1 MADQEAVKAL
11 VRGAWDSPAL
21 DETPAGAWD
30 MHIHSGPDVMPR
42 KFDDI
47 ELAQHAIEAGM
58 AGFVMKSHF
67 VGTADRANLIR
78 RMFPQVKA
86 YGGLALN
93 NAIGGLNPIAVDVA
107 GRLGAKVVWLPTTD
121 AANEQANIA
130 GQADESKLP
139 YWMNIVREMRASGIK
154 SEPITI
160 IDGKGKVTK
169 ATRQCL
175 EIIAQYDM
183 ILATGHVS
191 PKDEMLP
198 VVKAAREA
206 KVQRIVITHPE
217 FPSTF
222 LTVEQQRELARYD
235 VLFERCFTQPYTGK
249 VSWETVFDNIRQ
261 IGPSTTILSTD
272 LGQSTAPYVE
282 EGLGV
287 FIGKLLDAGFTASE
301 IETMAHRNAGQV
313 LGALEPVVA

>member
-1 MADQEAVKAL
+1 MADQEMVKDL
-11 VRGAWDSPAL
+11 VR
-21 DETPAGAWD
+21 GAWD

-47 ELAQHAIEAGM
+47 ELAQHAMEVGM

-67 VGTADRANLIR
+67 VGTADRATLIR
-78 RMFPQVKA
+78 RMFPQVQA
-86 YGGLALN
+86 FGGLALN

-107 GRLGAKVVWLPTTD
+107 GRLGTKVIWLPTTD

-130 GQADESKLP
+130 GQKDESKLP

-154 SEPITI
+154 SDPITVL
-160 IDGKGKVTK
+160 DENGEVTEP
-169 ATRQCL
+169 TRQCL
-175 EIIAQYDM
+175 EIIARYDM

-191 PKDEMLP
+191 PQEMVP
-198 VVKAAREA
+198 VVRAAREA

-222 LTVEQQRELARYD
+222 LTVDQQRDLTKYD
-235 VLFERCFTQPYTGK
+235 VLFERCFTQPFTGK
-249 VSWETVFDNIRQ
+249 VAWETVFDNIRQ

-282 EGLGV
+282 EGLAT
-287 FIGKLLDAGFTASE
+287 FIGRLLDAGFTHSE
-301 IETMAHRNAGQV
+301 LETMAHHNAGQV
-313 LGALEPVVA
+313 LGALEPAAA

>member
-1 MADQEAVKAL
+1 MADQEMVKDL
-11 VRGAWDSPAL
+11 VR
-21 DETPAGAWD
+21 GAWD

-47 ELAQHAIEAGM
+47 ELAQHAMEVGM

-67 VGTADRANLIR
+67 VGTADRATLIR
-78 RMFPQVKA
+78 RMFPQVQA

-107 GRLGAKVVWLPTTD
+107 GRLGTKVIWLPTTD

-130 GQADESKLP
+130 GQKDESKLP

-154 SEPITI
+154 SDPITVL
-160 IDGKGKVTK
+160 DENGEVTEP
-169 ATRQCL
+169 TRQCL
-175 EIIAQYDM
+175 EIIARYDM

-191 PKDEMLP
+191 PREMVP
-198 VVKAAREA
+198 VVRAAREA

-222 LTVEQQRELARYD
+222 LTVDQQRDLTKYD
-235 VLFERCFTQPYTGK
+235 VLFERCFTQPFTGK
-249 VSWETVFDNIRQ
+249 VAWETVFDNIRQ

-282 EGLGV
+282 EGLAT
-287 FIGKLLDAGFTASE
+287 FIGRLLDAGFTHSE
-301 IETMAHRNAGQV
+301 LETMAHHNAGQV
-313 LGALEPVVA
+313 LGALEPAAA

>member
-1 MADQEAVKAL
+1 MADQEMVKEL
-11 VRGAWDSPAL
+11 VR
-21 DETPAGAWD
+21 GAWD

-47 ELAQHAIEAGM
+47 ELAQHAMEVGM

-67 VGTADRANLIR
+67 VGTADRATLIR
-78 RMFPQVKA
+78 RMFPQVQA

-107 GRLGAKVVWLPTTD
+107 GRLGTKVIWLPTTD

-130 GQADESKLP
+130 GQKDESKLP

-154 SEPITI
+154 SDPITVL
-160 IDGKGKVTK
+160 DEDGKVTE

-175 EIIAQYDM
+175 EIIARYDM

-191 PKDEMLP
+191 PQEMVP

-222 LTVEQQRELARYD
+222 LTVEQQRDLTKYD
-235 VLFERCFTQPYTGK
+235 VLFERCFTQPFTGK
-249 VSWETVFDNIRQ
+249 VEWETVFDNIRR

-282 EGLGV
+282 EGLAT
-287 FIGKLLDAGFTASE
+287 FIGRLLDAGFTHSE
-301 IETMAHRNAGQV
+301 LETMAHHNAGQV
-313 LGALEPVVA
+313 LGALEPATA

>member
-1 MADQEAVKAL
+1 MADQEMVKDL
-11 VRGAWDSPAL
+11 VR
-21 DETPAGAWD
+21 GAWD

-47 ELAQHAIEAGM
+47 ELAQHAMEVGM

-67 VGTADRANLIR
+67 VGTADRATLIR
-78 RMFPQVKA
+78 RMFPQVQA

-107 GRLGAKVVWLPTTD
+107 GRLGTKVIWLPTTD

-130 GQADESKLP
+130 GQKDESKLP

-154 SEPITI
+154 SDPITVL
-160 IDGKGKVTK
+160 DENGEVTEP
-169 ATRQCL
+169 TRQCL
-175 EIIAQYDM
+175 EIIARYDM

-191 PKDEMLP
+191 PQEMVP
-198 VVKAAREA
+198 VVRAAREA

-222 LTVEQQRELARYD
+222 LTVDQQRDLTKYD
-235 VLFERCFTQPYTGK
+235 VLFERCFTQPFTGK
-249 VSWETVFDNIRQ
+249 VAWETVFDNIRQ

-282 EGLGV
+282 EGLAT
-287 FIGKLLDAGFTASE
+287 FIGRLLDAGFTHSE
-301 IETMAHRNAGQV
+301 LETMAHHNAGQV
-313 LGALEPVVA
+313 LGALEPAAA

>member
-1 MADQEAVKAL
+1 MADQEMVKDL
-11 VRGAWDSPAL
+11 VR
-21 DETPAGAWD
+21 GAWD

-47 ELAQHAIEAGM
+47 ELAQHAMEVGM

-67 VGTADRANLIR
+67 VGTADRATLIR
-78 RMFPQVKA
+78 RMFPQVQA

-107 GRLGAKVVWLPTTD
+107 GRLGTKVIWLPTTD

-130 GQADESKLP
+130 GQKDESKLP

-154 SEPITI
+154 SDPITVL
-160 IDGKGKVTK
+160 DENGEVTEP
-169 ATRQCL
+169 TRQCL
-175 EIIAQYDM
+175 EIIARYDM
-183 ILATGHVS
+183 ILATGHIS
-191 PKDEMLP
+191 PQEMVP
-198 VVKAAREA
+198 VVRAAREA

-222 LTVEQQRELARYD
+222 LTVDQQRDLTKYD
-235 VLFERCFTQPYTGK
+235 VLFERCFTQPFTGK
-249 VSWETVFDNIRQ
+249 VAWETVFDNIRQ

-282 EGLGV
+282 EGLAT
-287 FIGKLLDAGFTASE
+287 FIGRLLDAGFTHSE
-301 IETMAHRNAGQV
+301 LETMAHHNAGQV
-313 LGALEPVVA
+313 LGALEPAAA

>member
-1 MADQEAVKAL
+1 MADQEMVKDL
-11 VRGAWDSPAL
+11 VR
-21 DETPAGAWD
+21 GAWD

-47 ELAQHAIEAGM
+47 ELAQHAMEVGM

-67 VGTADRANLIR
+67 VGTADRATLIR
-78 RMFPQVKA
+78 RMFPQVQA

-107 GRLGAKVVWLPTTD
+107 GRLGTKVIWLPTTD

-130 GQADESKLP
+130 GQKDESKLP

-154 SEPITI
+154 SDPITVL
-160 IDGKGKVTK
+160 DEDGKVTE

-175 EIIAQYDM
+175 EIIARYDM

-191 PKDEMLP
+191 PQEMVP
-198 VVKAAREA
+198 VVRAAREA

-222 LTVEQQRELARYD
+222 LTVDQQRDLTKYD
-235 VLFERCFTQPYTGK
+235 VLFERCFTQPFTGK
-249 VSWETVFDNIRQ
+249 VAWETVFDNIRR

-282 EGLGV
+282 EGLAT
-287 FIGKLLDAGFTASE
+287 FIGRLLDAGFTHSE
-301 IETMAHRNAGQV
+301 LETMAHHNAGQV
-313 LGALEPVVA
+313 LGALEPATA

>member
-1 MADQEAVKAL
+1 MADQEMVKEL
-11 VRGAWDSPAL
+11 VR
-21 DETPAGAWD
+21 GAWD

-47 ELAQHAIEAGM
+47 ELAQHAMEVGM

-67 VGTADRANLIR
+67 VGTADRATLIR
-78 RMFPQVKA
+78 RMFPQVQA

-107 GRLGAKVVWLPTTD
+107 GRLGTKVIWLPTTD

-130 GQADESKLP
+130 GQKDESKLP

-154 SEPITI
+154 SDPITVL
-160 IDGKGKVTK
+160 DEDGKVTE

-175 EIIAQYDM
+175 EIIARYDM

-191 PKDEMLP
+191 PQEMVP

-222 LTVEQQRELARYD
+222 LTVDQQRDLTKYD
-235 VLFERCFTQPYTGK
+235 VLFERCFTQPFTGK
-249 VSWETVFDNIRQ
+249 VEWETVFDNIRR

-282 EGLGV
+282 EGLAT
-287 FIGKLLDAGFTASE
+287 FIGRLLDAGFTHSE
-301 IETMAHRNAGQV
+301 LETMAHHNAGQV
-313 LGALEPVVA
+313 LGALEPATA

>member
-1 MADQEAVKAL
+1 MADQEMVKGL
-11 VRGAWDSPAL
+11 VR
-21 DETPAGAWD
+21 GAWD

-47 ELAQHAIEAGM
+47 ELAQHAMEVGM

-67 VGTADRANLIR
+67 VGTADRATLIR
-78 RMFPQVKA
+78 RMFPQVQA

-107 GRLGAKVVWLPTTD
+107 GRLGTKVIWLPTTD

-130 GQADESKLP
+130 GQKDESKLP

-154 SEPITI
+154 SDPITVL
-160 IDGKGKVTK
+160 DEDGKVTE

-175 EIIAQYDM
+175 EIIARYDM

-191 PKDEMLP
+191 PQEMVP

-222 LTVEQQRELARYD
+222 LTVDQQRDLTKYD
-235 VLFERCFTQPYTGK
+235 VLFERCFTQPFTGK
-249 VSWETVFDNIRQ
+249 VEWETVFDNIRR

-282 EGLGV
+282 EGLAT
-287 FIGKLLDAGFTASE
+287 FIGRLLDAGFTHSE
-301 IETMAHRNAGQV
+301 LETMAHHNAGQV
-313 LGALEPVVA
+313 LGALEPATA

>member
-1 MADQEAVKAL
+1 MADQEMVKGL
-11 VRGAWDSPAL
+11 VR
-21 DETPAGAWD
+21 GAWD

-47 ELAQHAIEAGM
+47 ELAQHAMEVGM

-67 VGTADRANLIR
+67 VGTADRATLIR
-78 RMFPQVKA
+78 RMFPQVQA

-107 GRLGAKVVWLPTTD
+107 GRLGTKVIWLPTTD

-130 GQADESKLP
+130 GQKDESKLP

-154 SEPITI
+154 SDPITVL
-160 IDGKGKVTK
+160 DEDGKVTE

-175 EIIAQYDM
+175 EIIARYDM

-191 PKDEMLP
+191 PQEMVP
-198 VVKAAREA
+198 VVRAAREA

-222 LTVEQQRELARYD
+222 LTVDQQRDLTKYD
-235 VLFERCFTQPYTGK
+235 VLFERCFTQPFTGK
-249 VSWETVFDNIRQ
+249 VAWETVFDNIRR

-282 EGLGV
+282 EGLAT
-287 FIGKLLDAGFTASE
+287 FIGRLLDAGFTHSE
-301 IETMAHRNAGQV
+301 LETMAHHNAGQV
-313 LGALEPVVA
+313 LGALEPATA

>member
-1 MADQEAVKAL
+1 MADQEMVKEL
-11 VRGAWDSPAL
+11 VR
-21 DETPAGAWD
+21 GAWD

-47 ELAQHAIEAGM
+47 ELAQHAMEVGM

-67 VGTADRANLIR
+67 VGTADRATLIR
-78 RMFPQVKA
+78 RMFPQVQA

-107 GRLGAKVVWLPTTD
+107 GRLGTKVIWLPTTD

-130 GQADESKLP
+130 GQKDESKLP

-154 SEPITI
+154 SDPITVL
-160 IDGKGKVTK
+160 DEDGKVTE

-175 EIIAQYDM
+175 EIIARYDM

-191 PKDEMLP
+191 PQEMVP

-222 LTVEQQRELARYD
+222 LTVDQQRDLTKYD
-235 VLFERCFTQPYTGK
+235 VLFERCFTQPFTGK
-249 VSWETVFDNIRQ
+249 VAWETVFDNIRR

-282 EGLGV
+282 EGLAT
-287 FIGKLLDAGFTASE
+287 FIGRLLDAGFTHSE
-301 IETMAHRNAGQV
+301 LETMAHHNAGQV
-313 LGALEPVVA
+313 LGALEPATA

>member
-1 MADQEAVKAL
+1 MADQEMVKDL
-11 VRGAWDSPAL
+11 VR
-21 DETPAGAWD
+21 GAWD

-47 ELAQHAIEAGM
+47 ELAQHAMEVGM

-67 VGTADRANLIR
+67 VGTADRATLIR
-78 RMFPQVKA
+78 RMFPQVQA

-107 GRLGAKVVWLPTTD
+107 GRLGTKVIWLPTTD

-130 GQADESKLP
+130 GQKDESKLP

-154 SEPITI
+154 SDPITVL
-160 IDGKGKVTK
+160 DENGEVTEP
-169 ATRQCL
+169 TRQCL
-175 EIIAQYDM
+175 EIIARYDM

-191 PKDEMLP
+191 PQEMVP
-198 VVKAAREA
+198 VVRAAREA

-222 LTVEQQRELARYD
+222 LTVDQQRDLTKYD
-235 VLFERCFTQPYTGK
+235 VLFERCFTQPFTGK
-249 VSWETVFDNIRQ
+249 VAWETVFDNIRQ

-282 EGLGV
+282 EGLAT
-287 FIGKLLDAGFTASE
+287 FIGRLLDAGFTHSE
-301 IETMAHRNAGQV
+301 LEIMAHHNAGQV
-313 LGALEPVVA
+313 LGALEPAAA